1 MDRIRLGDALTFWTV
16 PHPAWSPNPEW
27 PKDVGFATWRSRDTY
42 VFIDPLVRDDVEPRA
57 WEEFDAS
64 ASAAQ
69 RVAVLL
75 TAPWHERSVR
85 AVSARYDA
93 PVWIHQHG
101 RARVAGLPALT
112 TLPKGIEAFRPDG
125 VDEGQVAFHIVPER
139 TLVVAEFFLGTGLG
153 LRVAPSP
160 STRDL
165 DAFTASLDQLRDLVL
180 DRVLVAHGPPVLSD
194 GSAAIRDALETFASE
209 DSPSRD

>member
-1 MDRIRLGDALTFWTV
+1 MDRITLGDALTFWMV
-16 PHPAWSPNPEW
+16 PHPAWTPNREW
-27 PKDVGFATWRSRDTY
+27 PKDVGFVTWASADTF
-42 VFIDPLVRDDVEPRA
+42 VFIDPLVRDDLDPRA
-57 WEEFDAS
+57 WEQFDDA

-85 AVSARYDA
+85 AVSGRYDA
-93 PVWIHQHG
+93 PVWIHQRG
-101 RARVAGLPALT
+101 RARIADLPELSTVPNGVRVFQAG
-112 TLPKGIEAFRPDG
+112 G

-139 TLVVAEFFLGTGLG
+139 TLVVAEFFLGTNRG

-160 STRDL
+160 ATRNL
-165 DAFTASLDQLRDLVL
+165 DAFTASLDELPDLPI

-194 GSAAIRDALETFASE
+194 GSIAIRDALDTFSNEA
-209 DSPSRD
+209 SPSRE

>member
-1 MDRIRLGDALTFWTV
+1 MVRIRLGDALTFWTV
-16 PHPAWSPNPEW
+16 PHPAWAPNPEW
-27 PKDVGFATWRSRDTY
+27 PKDVGFVTWSSTDTH
-42 VFIDPLVRDDVEPRA
+42 VFIDPLVRDDVDPRA
-57 WEEFDAS
+57 WGQFDAA
-64 ASAAQ
+64 ASAVL

-93 PVWIHQHG
+93 PVWIHQRG
-101 RARVAGLPALT
+101 RARIADLPELI
-112 TLPKGIEAFRPDG
+112 TLPNGVEVFRPDG

-139 TLVVAEFFLGTGLG
+139 TLVVAEFFLGTELG

-160 STRDL
+160 ATRNL
-165 DAFTASLDQLRDLVL
+165 DAFTASLDQLRDLPI

-194 GSAAIRDALETFASE
+194 GRAAIRDALDAFVN
-209 DSPSRD
+209 DDWPSPD